1 MSKQARLRTQELR
14 QARQAA
20 AARRSGRRR
29 ILTSIGAL
37 VIAALVAA
45 LTVAV
50 VQAAGNERM
59 LPDASGAVVAPQ
71 HLTQTGGIPVG
82 SADARV
88 TVEIYYDY
96 MCPAC
101 GAFEKAN
108 GGELDR
114 LVADGVARI
123 ELRPIAFLDE
133 QSSGTEYSTR
143 SANAFAA
150 VADAA
155 PDRVWDFHTALYEHQ
170 PAEGSEGLSDE
181 KIAKIAADA
190 GVPADV
196 VGGFTDDTFRPW
208 VGSVTQKAFDS
219 GVQGTPTVKIDGE
232 VFEGNVYAVGPLT
245 KAIKSAADDR

>member
-29 ILTSIGAL
+29 ILTLIGAL

-45 LTVAV
+45 ITVAV

-71 HLTQTGGIPVG
+71 HLTQTGAIPVG

-108 GGELDR
+108 GGELDQ

-155 PDRVWDFHTALYEHQ
+155 PDRVWDFHTALYEQQ
-170 PAEGSEGLSDE
+170 PAEGSQGLSDE
-181 KIAKIAADA
+181 QIAKIATDA

-196 VGGFTDDTFRPW
+196 VDRFTDDTFRPW
-208 VGSVTQKAFDS
+208 VASVTQKAFDS

-245 KAIKSAADDR
+245 KAIKSAAADQ

>member
-1 MSKQARLRTQELR
+1 MSTQTRLRTQERR
-14 QARQAA
+14 QAQQAA
-20 AARRSGRRR
+20 VVRRSRRRR
-29 ILTSIGAL
+29 ILVSVGAL
-37 VIAALVAA
+37 VIAGLMAA
-45 LTVAV
+45 ITLAV
-50 VQAAGNERM
+50 VQAAGHERT

-71 HLTQTGGIPVG
+71 HLTHTGAISVG
-82 SADARV
+82 RADAPV

-108 GGELDR
+108 GGELDQ

-155 PDRVWDFHTALYEHQ
+155 PDRVWDFHTALYEQQ

-181 KIAKIAADA
+181 QIAKIASDA

-196 VGGFTDDTFRPW
+196 VDGFTDDTFRPW
-208 VGSVTQKAFDS
+208 VASVTREAFDS

-232 VFEGNVYAVGPLT
+232 VFAGNAYAVGPLT
-245 KAIKSAADDR
+245 KAIKSAAADQ